1 MKTSDKRG
9 LIVDVYGAVGAP
21 GLRLAPAADGL
32 GGGVTNTSDVSSS
45 VSARGLD
52 GGVWKD
58 SKLWSMFK
66 NSSEFTKG
74 I

>member
-1 MKTSDKRG
+1 VKTSDKRS
-9 LIVDVYGAVGAP
+9 LIVDVYGAVAVLGP
-21 GLRLAPAADGL
+21 RLAPAADGL
-32 GGGVTNTSDVSSS
+32 GGGVTNTSDVLPS
-45 VSARGLD
+45 VSAHGLD

-66 NSSEFTKG
+66 SSPEFSKG